1 MGTYH
6 NAKCRW
12 KITPLLSRGDVRWKK
27 ILAIDN
33 RLSSTPII
41 REGIVKIL

>member
-12 KITPLLSRGDVRWKK
+12 KITPLLSRGYERWKK
-27 ILAIDN
+27 IDELN
-33 RLSSTPII
+33 NSSGLTPIK